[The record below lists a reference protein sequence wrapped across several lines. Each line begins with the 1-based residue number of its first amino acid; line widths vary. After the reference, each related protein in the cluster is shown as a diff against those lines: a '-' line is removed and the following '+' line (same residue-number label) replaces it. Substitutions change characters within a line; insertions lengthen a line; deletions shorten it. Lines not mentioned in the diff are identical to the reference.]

1 MRLPDSPNSAC
12 VGKEMSTN
20 ATTHPCLLSMNF
32 QIYHFLVFELMKCEL
47 FDHLNNVIR
56 LDERQAKKIMRKI
69 LLAVQN
75 LHENEIIHRDIKLV
89 SLLSGSARL
98 HFYQHSGKCAD

>member
-1 MRLPDSPNSAC
+1 
-12 VGKEMSTN
+12 
-20 ATTHPCLLSMNF
+20 
-32 QIYHFLVFELMKCEL
+32 MKCEL

-89 SLLSGSARL
+89 SSSNAKV
-98 HFYQHSGKCAD
+98 YAECV

>member
-1 MRLPDSPNSAC
+1 
-12 VGKEMSTN
+12 
-20 ATTHPCLLSMNF
+20 
-32 QIYHFLVFELMKCEL
+32 MKCEL

-89 SLLSGSARL
+89 SLFSRVKWISVAELLFRKMS
-98 HFYQHSGKCAD
+98 

>member
-1 MRLPDSPNSAC
+1 MPVILIAPLRF
-12 VGKEMSTN
+12 M
-20 ATTHPCLLSMNF
+20 
-32 QIYHFLVFELMKCEL
+32 IILVFELMKCEL

-89 SLLSGSARL
+89 SLL
-98 HFYQHSGKCAD
+98 

>member
-1 MRLPDSPNSAC
+1 
-12 VGKEMSTN
+12 
-20 ATTHPCLLSMNF
+20 
-32 QIYHFLVFELMKCEL
+32 MKCEL

-89 SLLSGSARL
+89 SSTNTLMCSGQR
-98 HFYQHSGKCAD
+98 

>member
-1 MRLPDSPNSAC
+1 
-12 VGKEMSTN
+12 
-20 ATTHPCLLSMNF
+20 
-32 QIYHFLVFELMKCEL
+32 MKCEL

-89 SLLSGSARL
+89 SLLSRVKWVSMAELLFRKM
-98 HFYQHSGKCAD
+98 S

>member
-1 MRLPDSPNSAC
+1 MPVIL
-12 VGKEMSTN
+12 N
-20 ATTHPCLLSMNF
+20 ATLRFM
-32 QIYHFLVFELMKCEL
+32 IILVFELMKCEL

-98 HFYQHSGKCAD
+98 HFYLRLGKCAD

>member
-1 MRLPDSPNSAC
+1 
-12 VGKEMSTN
+12 
-20 ATTHPCLLSMNF
+20 
-32 QIYHFLVFELMKCEL
+32 MKCEL

-89 SLLSGSARL
+89 S
-98 HFYQHSGKCAD
+98 F

>member
-1 MRLPDSPNSAC
+1 
-12 VGKEMSTN
+12 
-20 ATTHPCLLSMNF
+20 
-32 QIYHFLVFELMKCEL
+32 MKCEL

-89 SLLSGSARL
+89 SSSN
-98 HFYQHSGKCAD
+98 ADVYAECV

>member
-1 MRLPDSPNSAC
+1 
-12 VGKEMSTN
+12 
-20 ATTHPCLLSMNF
+20 
-32 QIYHFLVFELMKCEL
+32 MKCEL

-89 SLLSGSARL
+89 SSANTLTNVFRSAL
-98 HFYQHSGKCAD
+98 ITSDEMCLGKCPD

>member
-1 MRLPDSPNSAC
+1 
-12 VGKEMSTN
+12 
-20 ATTHPCLLSMNF
+20 
-32 QIYHFLVFELMKCEL
+32 MKCEL

-89 SLLSGSARL
+89 SSATNVCGSAL
-98 HFYQHSGKCAD
+98 VASNEMLLGKCPD

>member
-1 MRLPDSPNSAC
+1 
-12 VGKEMSTN
+12 
-20 ATTHPCLLSMNF
+20 
-32 QIYHFLVFELMKCEL
+32 MKCEL

-89 SLLSGSARL
+89 SSFNAEV
-98 HFYQHSGKCAD
+98 YAECVIADY

>member
-1 MRLPDSPNSAC
+1 
-12 VGKEMSTN
+12 
-20 ATTHPCLLSMNF
+20 
-32 QIYHFLVFELMKCEL
+32 MKCEL

-89 SLLSGSARL
+89 SLFSRVKWVSVAELLFRKMS
-98 HFYQHSGKCAD
+98 

>member
-1 MRLPDSPNSAC
+1 
-12 VGKEMSTN
+12 
-20 ATTHPCLLSMNF
+20 
-32 QIYHFLVFELMKCEL
+32 MKCEL

-89 SLLSGSARL
+89 SLFSRVKWVSMAELLFRKMS
-98 HFYQHSGKCAD
+98 

>member
-1 MRLPDSPNSAC
+1 
-12 VGKEMSTN
+12 
-20 ATTHPCLLSMNF
+20 
-32 QIYHFLVFELMKCEL
+32 MKCEL

-89 SLLSGSARL
+89 SFANILIY
-98 HFYQHSGKCAD
+98 HII

>member
-1 MRLPDSPNSAC
+1 
-12 VGKEMSTN
+12 
-20 ATTHPCLLSMNF
+20 
-32 QIYHFLVFELMKCEL
+32 MKCEL

-89 SLLSGSARL
+89 SLFSRIKWVSMAELFFRKMS
-98 HFYQHSGKCAD
+98 

>member
-1 MRLPDSPNSAC
+1 MVICSEFHMCRYRDGNQRDDASLFII
-12 VGKEMSTN
+12 MY
-20 ATTHPCLLSMNF
+20 F
-32 QIYHFLVFELMKCEL
+32 QIDHFLVFELMKCEL

-89 SLLSGSARL
+89 SLLSGSAAPFLSTFR
-98 HFYQHSGKCAD
+98 KMC

>member
-1 MRLPDSPNSAC
+1 MPLYYPWTFR
-12 VGKEMSTN
+12 
-20 ATTHPCLLSMNF
+20 F
-32 QIYHFLVFELMKCEL
+32 IIFLVFELMKCEL

-89 SLLSGSARL
+89 SLLGGSARL
-98 HFYQHSGKCAD
+98 YFYQYLGECAD

>member
-1 MRLPDSPNSAC
+1 M
-12 VGKEMSTN
+12 
-20 ATTHPCLLSMNF
+20 
-32 QIYHFLVFELMKCEL
+32 IILVFELMKCEL

-89 SLLSGSARL
+89 SGLLGYYFCSQAL
-98 HFYQHSGKCAD
+98 IDKKIF

>member
-1 MRLPDSPNSAC
+1 
-12 VGKEMSTN
+12 
-20 ATTHPCLLSMNF
+20 
-32 QIYHFLVFELMKCEL
+32 MKCEL

-98 HFYQHSGKCAD
+98 HLNQHLGKCAD